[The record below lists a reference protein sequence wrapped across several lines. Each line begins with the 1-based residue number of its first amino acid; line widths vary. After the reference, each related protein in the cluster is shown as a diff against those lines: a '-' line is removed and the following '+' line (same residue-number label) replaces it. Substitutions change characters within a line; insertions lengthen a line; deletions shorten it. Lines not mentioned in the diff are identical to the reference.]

1 MLVVLSILCLA
12 VSAQKRVALVI
23 GNGKYSPVT
32 SYQPFGNLPTPV
44 NDAMGM
50 KNILKA
56 MHYDVTCDTNVNRN
70 RTLELVREFKS
81 KASGADIALLYFS
94 GHGCV
99 IRGEEYIV
107 PSGDISHDMLSSYCV
122 SFEEIRKMLEGCR
135 ARVRVAFI
143 DACRSDPASKAPMSV
158 GKKSP
163 ELGGFAC
170 FYASEKGKTANVGS
184 GNYSVFTKRLIEHIH
199 KHDNLR
205 NVWGAVVDA
214 VVSDDAGQKPSCT
227 SAPNTD
233 IAKIYLNPDK
243 VIIENPYLIVQ
254 GLQEVVFRLSPSNM
268 VLSLDDETYSDG
280 QAKILKL
287 GKSYKYQAI
296 APGYETKEGSIVIT
310 SFDDKDYSINL
321 TKLEPATLSVRSNVS
336 DASVYLDGKYIGET
350 PIDNKET
357 LSGVHTIK
365 VKKSGYYSE
374 SKTLRLSAGD
384 NYERFVL
391 TKDAPWAWDWDRY
404 KCPNGNVSY
413 HFSPRYQLGFS
424 YDHIFENH
432 FSIGGMVSTSFG
444 VYRGWNF
451 GVESVAVSSVDV
463 NINNGIVTFVES
475 IDGAQ
480 QDYSSFVDPHDE
492 AKHYDANALFLVQ
505 GGYLPCHLVMLNLGL
520 GAAYHRDKYYMEETY
535 IIKHYPDKSEIVYT
549 PTGNDHWYKQNTKW
563 SPAIRLGAKF
573 FIPIDEDQENCI
585 TIGGGYTYLPTTHK
599 YSSWDASI
607 GFSWQF

>member
-1 MLVVLSILCLA
+1 MRKLMLVVFSALCLA
-12 VSAQKRVALVI
+12 VSAQKKIALVI

-143 DACRSDPASKAPMSV
+143 DACRSEPASKAPMSV

-254 GLQEVVFRLSPSNM
+254 GLQEVVFRLSPSN
-268 VLSLDDETYSDG
+268 VVFSLDDETYSDG

-336 DASVYLDGKYIGET
+336 DASVYLDGKYVGQT

-391 TKDAPWAWDWDRY
+391 TKDAPWAWDWDEY
-404 KCPNGNVSY
+404 EYPKGNVSY
-413 HFSPRYQLGFS
+413 HFSPRYQLGLS

-432 FSIGGMVSTSFG
+432 FSIGGMFSTSFG
-444 VYRGWNF
+444 AYRGVNF
-451 GVESVAVSSVDV
+451 LTKTSYSYSETDLDGNVAIYSGDL
-463 NINNGIVTFVES
+463 E
-475 IDGAQ
+475 
-480 QDYSSFVDPHDE
+480 YSSFVDPYNE
-492 AKHYDANALFLVQ
+492 AKHCDSNVLLLLQGGIFLVI
-505 GGYLPCHLVMLNLGL
+505 L
-520 GAAYHRDKYYMEETY
+520 
-535 IIKHYPDKSEIVYT
+535 
-549 PTGNDHWYKQNTKW
+549 
-563 SPAIRLGAKF
+563 
-573 FIPIDEDQENCI
+573 
-585 TIGGGYTYLPTTHK
+585 
-599 YSSWDASI
+599 
-607 GFSWQF
+607 

>member
-32 SYQPFGNLPTPV
+32 GYKPFGNLPTPV

-170 FYASEKGKTANVGS
+170 FYASEKGKPANVGS

-254 GLQEVVFRLSPSNM
+254 GLQEVVFRLSPSNV

-336 DASVYLDGKYIGET
+336 DASVYLDGKYVGET

-391 TKDAPWAWDWDRY
+391 TKDAPWAWDWDGY
-404 KCPNGNVSY
+404 EYPKGNVSY
-413 HFSPRYQLGFS
+413 HFSPRYQLGLS

-432 FSIGGMVSTSFG
+432 FSIGGMFSTSFG
-444 VYRGWNF
+444 AYRGVNF
-451 GVESVAVSSVDV
+451 LTKTSYSYSETDLDGNVAIYSGDL
-463 NINNGIVTFVES
+463 E
-475 IDGAQ
+475 
-480 QDYSSFVDPHDE
+480 YSSFVDPYNE
-492 AKHYDANALFLVQ
+492 AKHCDSNVLLLLQ
-505 GGYLPCHLVMLNLGL
+505 GGYLPCNLVMINLGL
-520 GAAYHRDKYYMEETY
+520 GAAMHRDKYYMENTY
-535 IIKHYPDKSEIVYT
+535 SIMQKDDVVEYKPVGF
-549 PTGNDHWYKQNTKW
+549 PHWYKQNTKW
-563 SPAIRLGAKF
+563 SPAVRLGAKF
-573 FIPIDEDQENCI
+573 FIPLDEDQENCI

-599 YSSWDASI
+599 YSSWDASV